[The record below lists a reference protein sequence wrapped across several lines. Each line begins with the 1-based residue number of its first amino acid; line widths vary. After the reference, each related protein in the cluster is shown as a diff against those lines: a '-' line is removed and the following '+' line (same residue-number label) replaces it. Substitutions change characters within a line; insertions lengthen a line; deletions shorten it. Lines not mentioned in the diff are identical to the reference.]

1 MPIVALIEKIIIGH
15 ISIMVNDYSIKGIR
29 TLAFVYPDSRETSK
43 LIKKKNTS
51 TCGRVD
57 KHYHC
62 NSNSELVRKIFR
74 EFMIR
79 VLDII
84 IAEQGLFILP
94 GKAQSHI
101 YAVTLRNDIG
111 KTHFAGIKYSFGVN
125 SRKKDL
131 SVAIPDLLYNNLWA
145 NAKDGLGYPKL
156 LKV

>member
-1 MPIVALIEKIIIGH
+1 MNEYPI
-15 ISIMVNDYSIKGIR
+15 NGIR
-29 TLAFVYPDSRETSK
+29 TLAYIYPNSRETSK
-43 LIKKKNTS
+43 LIKKKDTS
-51 TCGRVD
+51 IVSRVD

-74 EFMIR
+74 EFMVR

-94 GKAQSHI
+94 GKATSHI
-101 YAVTLRNDIG
+101 YALTLRDEIG

-131 SVAIPDLLYNNLWA
+131 SVAIPDILYEILWE
-145 NAKDGLGYPKL
+145 NAKAGLQYPKL